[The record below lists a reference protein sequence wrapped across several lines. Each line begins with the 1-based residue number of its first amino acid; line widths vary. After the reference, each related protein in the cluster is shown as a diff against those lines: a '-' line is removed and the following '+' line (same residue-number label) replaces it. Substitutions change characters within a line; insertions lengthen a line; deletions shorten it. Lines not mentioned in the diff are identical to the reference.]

1 MFDLFNT
8 VPERFLVASS
18 IFTLFN
24 PLFRSTK
31 EKEAVL
37 NLLIFLQEKFSIW
50 KLSIKIWQ
58 HKVNLTKLFFFKFYK
73 RKCYVSN
80 ILVIISA
87 ISKRF
92 GLGNNDKKRQQQQQT
107 EYVFLEKKQ
116 PILLMCESTCRS
128 ISHFKTLAF
137 WNALNLRYG
146 GNICKEGN
154 EN

>member
-1 MFDLFNT
+1 M
-8 VPERFLVASS
+8 
-18 IFTLFN
+18 
-24 PLFRSTK
+24 K
-31 EKEAVL
+31 
-37 NLLIFLQEKFSIW
+37 
-50 KLSIKIWQ
+50 IKY
-58 HKVNLTKLFFFKFYK
+58 KNLTTQSKFNETFFFKFYK

-137 WNALNLRYG
+137 
-146 GNICKEGN
+146 
-154 EN
+154 